1 MNEIRLRNYVRRRN
15 ENKDAITVGKD
26 YYHNKT
32 LIKETGVV
40 PKTKSNVLRNAD
52 NRIAHNF
59 HQLLV
64 DEKVAYMFTYPIL
77 IDVDDNEAINERV
90 DDTLGQEFVRK
101 MKDLGVEASNTGCG
115 WLHYW
120 ANEKNEFKY
129 EKVESEQI
137 IPFYSDDLERELIE
151 VLRTYKVVE
160 YDDNLT
166 AIEFIVV
173 EDWTKDMFDQ
183 YKFRYTIDGQDESQ
197 LKGIRH
203 NFGRVPFIPFAN
215 NSDETSDLI
224 KYKDLV
230 DLYDRVVSGYANDIE
245 DIQEVIW
252 VITNYDGKSGDF
264 LKDVK
269 KYKTVFLEDEG
280 DGAKGDVRTLSV
292 EIPVEARNSL
302 LELLKKQIYE
312 SGQGLQQDNENFGNA
327 SGVALKFFYRKLELK
342 AGLLETEFRESINK
356 LVEAILDFYHLP
368 HKKISQVW
376 SRNMIASDL
385 ETSQIATQSVGIIP
399 EKLILQN
406 HPWVDDVDEAERLL
420 EEEEKSKMD
429 MFNSYPDMNQRGKEV
444 DINEE

>member
-1 MNEIRLRNYVRRRN
+1 MNEVRLRNYVRRRN

-90 DDTLGQEFVRK
+90 DDVLGQEFTRK
-101 MKDLGVEASNTGCG
+101 MKDLGVEASNTGCA

-173 EDWTKDMFDQ
+173 EDWTKDTFDQ

-245 DIQEVIW
+245 DIQEVMWI
-252 VITNYDGKSGDF
+252 VTNYDGKSGDF

-269 KYKTVFLEDEG
+269 KYKTIFLEDEG
-280 DGAKGDVRTLSV
+280 DGAKGDVKTLSV

-444 DINEE
+444 DINE

>member
-1 MNEIRLRNYVRRRN
+1 MNENKLKNYVRRRN
-15 ENKDAITVGKD
+15 ANKDAITVGKD
-26 YYHNKT
+26 YYNNKT
-32 LIKETGVV
+32 LVKESGVV
-40 PKTKSNVLRNAD
+40 PKSKRNVLRNAD
-52 NRIAHNF
+52 NRISHNF

-64 DEKVAYMFTYPIL
+64 DEKVAYMFTYPIV
-77 IDVDDNEAINERV
+77 IDIDDNETINNKLLEV
-90 DDTLGQEFVRK
+90 LGFNFVRK
-101 MKDLGVEASNTGCG
+101 LKDLGVEASNTGCA

-120 ANEKNEFKY
+120 VNKNNEFKY
-129 EKVESEQI
+129 AEVESEQI
-137 IPFYSDDLERELIE
+137 IPFYSNDLEKELIE
-151 VLRTYKVVE
+151 VLRVYPSVE

-166 AIEFIVV
+166 PIRYINV
-173 EDWTKDMFDQ
+173 EDWTSDTFDV
-183 YKFRYTIDGQDESQ
+183 YKFKNDLNGKDESD
-197 LKGIRH
+197 LKGVKH
-203 NFGRVPFIPFAN
+203 TFGRVPFIPFAN
-215 NSDETSDLI
+215 NADETSDLI

-245 DIQEVIW
+245 DIQEVLW
-252 VITNYDGKSGDF
+252 VVTNYDGKSTDF
-264 LKDVK
+264 LKDIK

-280 DGAKGDVRTLSV
+280 DGTKGDIQTLSV

-342 AGLLETEFRESINK
+342 AGLLETEFRESINE

-385 ETSQIATQSVGIIP
+385 EASQIAAQSVGIIP

-406 HPWVDDVDEAERLL
+406 HPWVEDVDEATKLL

-429 MFNSYPDMNQRGKEV
+429 IFNSYPNMNQRGEEV
-444 DINEE
+444 FVNEK

>member
-1 MNEIRLRNYVRRRN
+1 MNEVRLRNYVRRN
-15 ENKDAITVGKD
+15 GNKDAITVGKD

-32 LIKETGVV
+32 LIKEAGVV

-90 DDTLGQEFVRK
+90 DDVLGQEFVRK
-101 MKDLGVEASNTGCG
+101 MKDLGVEASNTGCA

-137 IPFYSDDLERELIE
+137 IPIYSDDLEKELLE

-166 AIEFIVV
+166 AVEFIIV
-173 EDWTKDMFDQ
+173 EDWTKDTFDQ

-245 DIQEVIW
+245 DIQEVMWI
-252 VITNYDGKSGDF
+252 VTNYDGKSGDF

-406 HPWVDDVDEAERLL
+406 HPWVEDVDEAIRLL
-420 EEEEKSKMD
+420 EEEEEKEVES
-429 MFNSYPDMNQRGKEV
+429 FNIYPNMQKKGKEV
-444 DINEE
+444 DIDE

>member
-1 MNEIRLRNYVRRRN
+1 MNEVRLRNYVRRRN

-137 IPFYSDDLERELIE
+137 IPIYSDDLEKELLE

-166 AIEFIVV
+166 AVEFIIV
-173 EDWTKDMFDQ
+173 EDWTKDTFDQ

-245 DIQEVIW
+245 DIQEVMWI
-252 VITNYDGKSGDF
+252 VTNYDGKSGDF

-269 KYKTVFLEDEG
+269 KYKTIFLEDEG
-280 DGAKGDVRTLSV
+280 DGAKGDVKTLSV

-312 SGQGLQQDNENFGNA
+312 SGQGLQQDSENFGNA

-406 HPWVDDVDEAERLL
+406 HPWVEDVGEAERLL
-420 EEEEKSKMD
+420 EEEEKKEVES
-429 MFNSYPDMNQRGKEV
+429 FNIYPNMQKKGKEV
-444 DINEE
+444 DIDE

>member
-1 MNEIRLRNYVRRRN
+1 MNEVRLRNYVRRRN

-90 DDTLGQEFVRK
+90 DDVLGQEFVRK

-137 IPFYSDDLERELIE
+137 LPFYSDDLERELIE

-173 EDWTKDMFDQ
+173 EDWTKDTFDQ

-245 DIQEVIW
+245 DIQEVMWI
-252 VITNYDGKSGDF
+252 VTNYDGKSGDF

-269 KYKTVFLEDEG
+269 KYKTIFLEDEG
-280 DGAKGDVRTLSV
+280 DGAKGDVKTLSV

-406 HPWVDDVDEAERLL
+406 HPWVEDVDEAERLL

>member
-90 DDTLGQEFVRK
+90 DDVLGQEFVRK
-101 MKDLGVEASNTGCG
+101 MKDLGVEASNTGCA

-137 IPFYSDDLERELIE
+137 LPFYSDDLERELIE

-173 EDWTKDMFDQ
+173 EDWTKDTFDQ

-245 DIQEVIW
+245 DIQEVMWI
-252 VITNYDGKSGDF
+252 VTNYDGKSGDF

-269 KYKTVFLEDEG
+269 KYKTIFLEDEG
-280 DGAKGDVRTLSV
+280 DGAKGDVKTLSV

-368 HKKISQVW
+368 HKKIYQVW

-406 HPWVDDVDEAERLL
+406 HPWVEDVDEAERLL

>member
-1 MNEIRLRNYVRRRN
+1 MNEVRLRNYVRRRN

-90 DDTLGQEFVRK
+90 DDVLGQEFVRK

-137 IPFYSDDLERELIE
+137 LPFYSDDLERELIE

-173 EDWTKDMFDQ
+173 EDWTKDTFDQ

-245 DIQEVIW
+245 DIQEVMWI
-252 VITNYDGKSGDF
+252 VTNYDGKSGDF

-269 KYKTVFLEDEG
+269 KYKTIFLEDEG
-280 DGAKGDVRTLSV
+280 DGAKGDVKTLSV
-292 EIPVEARNSL
+292 EIPVEARNSI

>member
-1 MNEIRLRNYVRRRN
+1 MNEVRLRNYVRRRN
-15 ENKDAITVGKD
+15 ENKDIITVGKD

-137 IPFYSDDLERELIE
+137 IPIYSDDLEKELLE

-166 AIEFIVV
+166 AVEFIIV
-173 EDWTKDMFDQ
+173 EDWTKDTFDQ

-245 DIQEVIW
+245 DIQEVMWI
-252 VITNYDGKSGDF
+252 VTNYDGKSGDF

-269 KYKTVFLEDEG
+269 KYKTIFLEDDG
-280 DGAKGDVRTLSV
+280 DGARGDVKTLSV

>member
-1 MNEIRLRNYVRRRN
+1 MNEVRLRNYVRRRN

-173 EDWTKDMFDQ
+173 EDWTKDTFDQ

-356 LVEAILDFYHLP
+356 LVEAILDFYRLP
-368 HKKISQVW
+368 YKKISQVW

-420 EEEEKSKMD
+420 KEEEEKEVES
-429 MFNSYPDMNQRGKEV
+429 FNIYPNMQKKGKEV
-444 DINEE
+444 DIDE

>member
-1 MNEIRLRNYVRRRN
+1 MNEVRLRNYVRRRN

-173 EDWTKDMFDQ
+173 EDWTKDTFDQ

-245 DIQEVIW
+245 DIQEVMW
-252 VITNYDGKSGDF
+252 VVTNYDGKSGDF

-269 KYKTVFLEDEG
+269 KYKTIFLEDEG
-280 DGAKGDVRTLSV
+280 DGAKGDVKTLSV
-292 EIPVEARNSL
+292 EIPVEARNSI

-406 HPWVDDVDEAERLL
+406 HPWVEDVDEAERLL
-420 EEEEKSKMD
+420 EEEEEKEVES
-429 MFNSYPDMNQRGKEV
+429 FNIYPNMQKKGKEV
-444 DINEE
+444 DIDE

>member
-1 MNEIRLRNYVRRRN
+1 MNEVRLRNYVRRRN

-90 DDTLGQEFVRK
+90 DDTLGQEFTRK

-137 IPFYSDDLERELIE
+137 IPFYSDDLERELTE

-166 AIEFIVV
+166 AIEFIIV
-173 EDWTKDMFDQ
+173 EDWTKDTFDQ

-245 DIQEVIW
+245 DIQEVMWI
-252 VITNYDGKSGDF
+252 VTNYDGKSGDF

-269 KYKTVFLEDEG
+269 KYKTIFLEDDG
-280 DGAKGDVRTLSV
+280 DGGKGDVKTLSV

-406 HPWVDDVDEAERLL
+406 HPWVDDVDEAKRLL

-429 MFNSYPDMNQRGKEV
+429 MFNSYPNMNQRGKEV

>member
-1 MNEIRLRNYVRRRN
+1 MNEVRLRNYVRRN

-90 DDTLGQEFVRK
+90 DDVLGQEFTRK
-101 MKDLGVEASNTGCG
+101 MKDLGVEASNTGCA

-173 EDWTKDMFDQ
+173 EDWTKDTFDQ

-245 DIQEVIW
+245 DIQEVMWI
-252 VITNYDGKSGDF
+252 VTNYDGKSGDF

-269 KYKTVFLEDEG
+269 KYKTIFLEDEG
-280 DGAKGDVRTLSV
+280 DGAKGDVKTLSV

-420 EEEEKSKMD
+420 EEEEQGKMEV
-429 MFNSYPDMNQRGKEV
+429 FNSYPDMNQRGKEV

>member
-1 MNEIRLRNYVRRRN
+1 MNEVRLRNYVRRRN

-90 DDTLGQEFVRK
+90 DDTLGQEFTRK
-101 MKDLGVEASNTGCG
+101 MKDLGVEASNTGCS

-137 IPFYSDDLERELIE
+137 IPFYSDDLERELTE

-173 EDWTKDMFDQ
+173 EDWTKDTFDR

-197 LKGIRH
+197 LKGIKH

-245 DIQEVIW
+245 DIQEVMWI
-252 VITNYDGKSGDF
+252 VTNYDGKSGDF
-264 LKDVK
+264 LKDIK
-269 KYKTVFLEDEG
+269 KYKTIFLEDDG
-280 DGAKGDVRTLSV
+280 DGARGDVKTLSV

-420 EEEEKSKMD
+420 EKEEEKEVES
-429 MFNSYPDMNQRGKEV
+429 FNIYPNIQKKGKEV
-444 DINEE
+444 DIDE

>member
-1 MNEIRLRNYVRRRN
+1 MNEVRLRNYVRRRN

-137 IPFYSDDLERELIE
+137 LPFYSDDLERELIE
-151 VLRTYKVVE
+151 VLRTYKVIE

-173 EDWTKDMFDQ
+173 EDWTKDTFDQ
-183 YKFRYTIDGQDESQ
+183 YKFRYTIDGQDESR

>member
-1 MNEIRLRNYVRRRN
+1 MNEVRLRNYVRRRN
-15 ENKDAITVGKD
+15 ENKDAIIVGKD

-90 DDTLGQEFVRK
+90 DDVLGQEFVRK
-101 MKDLGVEASNTGCG
+101 MKDLGVESSNTGCA

-137 IPFYSDDLERELIE
+137 IPIYSDDLEKELLE

-166 AIEFIVV
+166 AVEFIVV
-173 EDWTKDMFDQ
+173 EDWTKDTFDH

-245 DIQEVIW
+245 DIQEVMWI
-252 VITNYDGKSGDF
+252 ITNYDGGSADF
-264 LKDVK
+264 LKDIK

-368 HKKISQVW
+368 YKKISQVW

-406 HPWVDDVDEAERLL
+406 HPWVEDVDEAERLL
-420 EEEEKSKMD
+420 EEEEEKEVES
-429 MFNSYPDMNQRGKEV
+429 FNIYPNMQKKGKEV
-444 DINEE
+444 DIDE

>member
-1 MNEIRLRNYVRRRN
+1 MNEVRLRNYVRRN

-90 DDTLGQEFVRK
+90 NDVLGQEFIRK
-101 MKDLGVEASNTGCG
+101 MKDLGVEASNTGCA

-137 IPFYSDDLERELIE
+137 IPFYSDDLERELTE

-173 EDWTKDMFDQ
+173 EDWTKETFDQ

-245 DIQEVIW
+245 DIQEVMWI
-252 VITNYDGKSGDF
+252 VTNYDGKPGDF
-264 LKDVK
+264 LKGIK

-406 HPWVDDVDEAERLL
+406 HPWVEDVDEAIRLL
-420 EEEEKSKMD
+420 EEEEEKEVES
-429 MFNSYPDMNQRGKEV
+429 FNIYPNMQKKGKEV
-444 DINEE
+444 DIDE

>member
-1 MNEIRLRNYVRRRN
+1 MNEVRLRNYVRRN

-90 DDTLGQEFVRK
+90 DDVLGQEFVRK

-173 EDWTKDMFDQ
+173 EDWTKDTFDQ

-245 DIQEVIW
+245 DIQEVMWI
-252 VITNYDGKSGDF
+252 VTNYDGKSGDF

-269 KYKTVFLEDEG
+269 KYKTIFLEDEG
-280 DGAKGDVRTLSV
+280 DGAKGDVKTLSV

-368 HKKISQVW
+368 YKKISQVW

-406 HPWVDDVDEAERLL
+406 HPWVEDVDDAIRLL
-420 EEEEKSKMD
+420 EEEEEKEVES
-429 MFNSYPDMNQRGKEV
+429 FNIYPNMQKKGKEV
-444 DINEE
+444 DIDE

>member
-1 MNEIRLRNYVRRRN
+1 MNEVRLRNYVRRRN

-90 DDTLGQEFVRK
+90 DDVLGQEFVRK
-101 MKDLGVEASNTGCG
+101 MKDLGVEASNTGCS

-173 EDWTKDMFDQ
+173 EDWTKDTFDQ

-245 DIQEVIW
+245 DIQEVMWI
-252 VITNYDGKSGDF
+252 VTNYDGKSGDF

-269 KYKTVFLEDEG
+269 KYKTIFLEDEG
-280 DGAKGDVRTLSV
+280 DGAKGDVKTLSV

-420 EEEEKSKMD
+420 EKEEEKEVES
-429 MFNSYPDMNQRGKEV
+429 FNIYPNIQKKGKEV
-444 DINEE
+444 DIDE

>member
-1 MNEIRLRNYVRRRN
+1 MNEVRLRNYVRRRN

-173 EDWTKDMFDQ
+173 EDWTKDTFDQ

-406 HPWVDDVDEAERLL
+406 HPWVEDVDEAERLL

>member
-1 MNEIRLRNYVRRRN
+1 MNEVRLRNYVRRRN

-90 DDTLGQEFVRK
+90 DDVLGQEFTRK
-101 MKDLGVEASNTGCG
+101 MKDLGVEASNTGCA

-137 IPFYSDDLERELIE
+137 LPFYSDDLERELTE

-173 EDWTKDMFDQ
+173 EDWTKDTFDQ

-245 DIQEVIW
+245 DIQEVMWI
-252 VITNYDGKSGDF
+252 VTNYDGKPGDF
-264 LKDVK
+264 LKGIK

-406 HPWVDDVDEAERLL
+406 HPWVDDVDEAIRLL
-420 EEEEKSKMD
+420 EEEEEKEVES
-429 MFNSYPDMNQRGKEV
+429 FNIYPNMQKKGKEV
-444 DINEE
+444 DIDE

>member
-1 MNEIRLRNYVRRRN
+1 MNEVRLRNYVRRRN

-90 DDTLGQEFVRK
+90 DDVLGQEFVRK
-101 MKDLGVEASNTGCG
+101 MKDLGVEASNTGCA

-137 IPFYSDDLERELIE
+137 LPFYSEDLERELIE

-173 EDWTKDMFDQ
+173 EDWTKDTFDQ

-245 DIQEVIW
+245 DIQEVMWI
-252 VITNYDGKSGDF
+252 VTNYDGKSGDF

-269 KYKTVFLEDEG
+269 KYKTIFLEDEG
-280 DGAKGDVRTLSV
+280 DGAKGDVKTLSV
-292 EIPVEARNSL
+292 EIPVEARNSI

-385 ETSQIATQSVGIIP
+385 EASQIATQSVGIIP

-420 EEEEKSKMD
+420 EEEEKKEVES
-429 MFNSYPDMNQRGKEV
+429 FNIYPNMQKKGKEV
-444 DINEE
+444 DIDE

>member
-1 MNEIRLRNYVRRRN
+1 MNEVRLRNYVRRRN

-90 DDTLGQEFVRK
+90 DDVLGQEFVRK

-137 IPFYSDDLERELIE
+137 LPFYSEDLERELVE

-173 EDWTKDMFDQ
+173 EDWTKDTFDQ

-245 DIQEVIW
+245 DIQEVMWI
-252 VITNYDGKSGDF
+252 VTNYDGKSGDF

-269 KYKTVFLEDEG
+269 KYKTIFLEDEG
-280 DGAKGDVRTLSV
+280 DGAKGDVKTLSV

-420 EEEEKSKMD
+420 EEEEEKEVES
-429 MFNSYPDMNQRGKEV
+429 FNIYPNMQKKGKEV
-444 DINEE
+444 DIDE

>member
-90 DDTLGQEFVRK
+90 DDVLGQEFVRK

-137 IPFYSDDLERELIE
+137 LPFYSDDLERELIE

-173 EDWTKDMFDQ
+173 EDWTKDTFDQ
-183 YKFRYTIDGQDESQ
+183 YKFRHTIDGQDESQ

-245 DIQEVIW
+245 DIQEVMWI
-252 VITNYDGKSGDF
+252 VTNYDGKSGDF

-269 KYKTVFLEDEG
+269 KYKTIFLEDEG
-280 DGAKGDVRTLSV
+280 DGAKGDVKTLSV
-292 EIPVEARNSL
+292 EIPVEARNSI

-406 HPWVDDVDEAERLL
+406 HPWVEDVDEAERLL
-420 EEEEKSKMD
+420 EEEEEKEVES
-429 MFNSYPDMNQRGKEV
+429 FNIYPNMQKKGKEV
-444 DINEE
+444 DIDE

>member
-1 MNEIRLRNYVRRRN
+1 MNEVRLRNYVRRRN

-90 DDTLGQEFVRK
+90 NDVLGQEFIRK
-101 MKDLGVEASNTGCG
+101 MKDLGVEASNTGCA

-137 IPFYSDDLERELIE
+137 LPFYSEDLERELVE

-173 EDWTKDMFDQ
+173 EDWTKETFDQ

-245 DIQEVIW
+245 DIQEVMWI
-252 VITNYDGKSGDF
+252 VTNYDGKSGDF

-269 KYKTVFLEDEG
+269 KYKTIFLEDEG
-280 DGAKGDVRTLSV
+280 DGAKGDVKTLSV

-312 SGQGLQQDNENFGNA
+312 SGQGLQQDSENFGNA

>member
-1 MNEIRLRNYVRRRN
+1 MNEVRLRNYVRRRN

-173 EDWTKDMFDQ
+173 EDWTKDTFDQ

-252 VITNYDGKSGDF
+252 VITNSDGKSGDF

-420 EEEEKSKMD
+420 EKEEEKEVES
-429 MFNSYPDMNQRGKEV
+429 FNIYPNIQKKGKEV
-444 DINEE
+444 DIDE

>member
-173 EDWTKDMFDQ
+173 EDWTKDTFDQ

-245 DIQEVIW
+245 DIQEVMWI
-252 VITNYDGKSGDF
+252 VTNYDGKSGDF

-269 KYKTVFLEDEG
+269 KYKTIFLEDEG
-280 DGAKGDVRTLSV
+280 DGAKGDVKTLSV

-385 ETSQIATQSVGIIP
+385 ETSQIATRSVGIIP

-406 HPWVDDVDEAERLL
+406 HPWVEDVDEAERLL

-444 DINEE
+444 DINE

>member
-1 MNEIRLRNYVRRRN
+1 MNEVRLRNYVRRRN

-90 DDTLGQEFVRK
+90 DDVLGQEFTRK

-173 EDWTKDMFDQ
+173 EDWTKDTFDQ

-245 DIQEVIW
+245 DIQEVMWI
-252 VITNYDGKSGDF
+252 VTNYDGKSGDF
-264 LKDVK
+264 LKDIK
-269 KYKTVFLEDEG
+269 KYKTIFLEDDG
-280 DGAKGDVRTLSV
+280 DGGKGDVKTLSV
-292 EIPVEARNSL
+292 EIPVDARNSL

-444 DINEE
+444 EMNE

>member
-1 MNEIRLRNYVRRRN
+1 MNEVRLRNYVRRRN

-90 DDTLGQEFVRK
+90 DDVLGQEFVRK

-137 IPFYSDDLERELIE
+137 IPFYSDDLEKELIE

-173 EDWTKDMFDQ
+173 EDWTKDTFDQ

-245 DIQEVIW
+245 DIQEVMWI
-252 VITNYDGKSGDF
+252 VTNYDGKSGDF

-269 KYKTVFLEDEG
+269 KYKTIFLEDDG
-280 DGAKGDVRTLSV
+280 DGAKGDVKTLSV

-406 HPWVDDVDEAERLL
+406 HPWVEDVDDAIRLL
-420 EEEEKSKMD
+420 EEEEEKEVES
-429 MFNSYPDMNQRGKEV
+429 FNIYPNMQKKGKEV
-444 DINEE
+444 DIDE

>member
-1 MNEIRLRNYVRRRN
+1 MNERKLRNYVKLRLTN
-15 ENKDAITVGKD
+15 IDSITIGKK
-26 YYHNKT
+26 YYNNFT
-32 LIKETGVV
+32 DIKNRGVV
-40 PKTKSNVLRNAD
+40 PKNEKNIMRNAD
-52 NRIAHNF
+52 NRISHNF

-64 DEKVAYMFTYPIL
+64 DEKVAYMFTYPIM
-77 IDVDDNEAINERV
+77 IDVDDNEVINDKLTEV
-90 DDTLGQEFVRK
+90 LGDKFVRK
-101 MKDLGVEASNTGCG
+101 MKDLGVEASNTGCS

-137 IPFYSDDLERELIE
+137 LPFYSDDLERELVE
-151 VLRTYKVVE
+151 VLRAYKTVE
-160 YDDNLT
+160 YDDNLV
-166 AIEFIVV
+166 AVEFIVV
-173 EDWTKDMFDQ
+173 EDWTKDTFDQ

-245 DIQEVIW
+245 DIQEILW
-252 VITNYDGKSGDF
+252 IITNYDGNSSDF
-264 LKDVK
+264 LNSVK
-269 KYKTVFLEDEG
+269 KYKTIILEDDG
-280 DGAKGDVRTLSV
+280 DGGKGGVETLSV
-292 EIPVEARNSL
+292 DIPVEARNSL

-385 ETSQIATQSVGIIP
+385 EASQIATQSVGIIP

-420 EEEEKSKMD
+420 EEEEKKEVES
-429 MFNSYPDMNQRGKEV
+429 FNIYPNMQKKGKEV
-444 DINEE
+444 DIDE

>member
-1 MNEIRLRNYVRRRN
+1 MNEVRLRNYVRRN

-90 DDTLGQEFVRK
+90 DDVLGQEFVRK

-137 IPFYSDDLERELIE
+137 LPFYSDDLERELIE

-173 EDWTKDMFDQ
+173 EDWTKDTFDQ

-245 DIQEVIW
+245 DIQEVMWI
-252 VITNYDGKSGDF
+252 VTNYDGKSGDF

-269 KYKTVFLEDEG
+269 KYKTIFLEDEG
-280 DGAKGDVRTLSV
+280 DGAKGDVKTLSV

-356 LVEAILDFYHLP
+356 LIEAILDFYHLP

-406 HPWVDDVDEAERLL
+406 HPWVEDVDEAERLL

-444 DINEE
+444 DINE

>member
-1 MNEIRLRNYVRRRN
+1 MNEVRLRNYVRRRN

-90 DDTLGQEFVRK
+90 DDVLGQEFVRK

-137 IPFYSDDLERELIE
+137 LPFYSDDLERELIE

-173 EDWTKDMFDQ
+173 EDWTKDTFDQ

-245 DIQEVIW
+245 DIQEVMWI
-252 VITNYDGKSGDF
+252 VTNYDGKSGDF

-269 KYKTVFLEDEG
+269 KYKTIFLEDEG
-280 DGAKGDVRTLSV
+280 DGAKGDVKTLSV

-444 DINEE
+444 DINE

>member
-173 EDWTKDMFDQ
+173 EDWTKDTFDQ

-420 EEEEKSKMD
+420 EEEEQGKMEV
-429 MFNSYPDMNQRGKEV
+429 FNSYPDMNQRGKEV

>member
-1 MNEIRLRNYVRRRN
+1 MNEVRLRNYVRRRN

-90 DDTLGQEFVRK
+90 DDVLGQEFVRK

-137 IPFYSDDLERELIE
+137 LPFYSDDLERELIE

-173 EDWTKDMFDQ
+173 EDWTKDTFDQ

-245 DIQEVIW
+245 DIQEVMWI
-252 VITNYDGKSGDF
+252 VTNYDGKSGDF

-269 KYKTVFLEDEG
+269 KYKTIFLEDEV
-280 DGAKGDVRTLSV
+280 DGAKGDVKTLSV

>member
-173 EDWTKDMFDQ
+173 EDWTKDTFDQ

-245 DIQEVIW
+245 DIQEVMW
-252 VITNYDGKSGDF
+252 VVTNYDGKSGDF

-269 KYKTVFLEDEG
+269 KYKTIFLEDEG

-385 ETSQIATQSVGIIP
+385 EASQIATQSVGIIP

-420 EEEEKSKMD
+420 EEEEKKEVES
-429 MFNSYPDMNQRGKEV
+429 FNIYPNMQKKGKEV
-444 DINEE
+444 DIDE

>member
-1 MNEIRLRNYVRRRN
+1 MNEVRLRNYVRRN

-90 DDTLGQEFVRK
+90 DDVLGQEFTRK
-101 MKDLGVEASNTGCG
+101 MKDLGVEASNTGCA

-173 EDWTKDMFDQ
+173 EDWTKDTFDQ

-245 DIQEVIW
+245 DIQEVMWI
-252 VITNYDGKSGDF
+252 VTNYDGKSGDF

-269 KYKTVFLEDEG
+269 KYKTIFLEDEG
-280 DGAKGDVRTLSV
+280 DGAKGDVKTLSV

-444 DINEE
+444 DINE